1 MIKPVI
7 MIKKGTFNLVL
18 FCSLIVVSSVKSS
31 LLFAESKAV
40 GLPKQMKLFKA
51 PDFSL
56 KNEDGKIYKLSDYKG
71 KLVIINFWATWC
83 PPCRYEM
90 PAMERAWKKLKGKG
104 VVLLAINVGEDA
116 NTIFEFAAKYP
127 MTFPVL
133 LDRNAE
139 VVKKYKVTGLPT
151 TYIISPEGIV
161 IHRAM
166 GGRMWDHPKL
176 VGKLLKLAKPK

>member
-1 MIKPVI
+1 
-7 MIKKGTFNLVL
+7 MIKKGVYKSVL
-18 FCSLIVVSSVKSS
+18 FCSLMVSVFFMFSAAYAENKS
-31 LLFAESKAV
+31 V

-51 PDFSL
+51 PEFSL
-56 KNEDGKIYKLSDYKG
+56 KNEDGKVFKLSDYKG

-104 VVLLAINVGEDA
+104 VVLLAINVGEDE
-116 NTIFEFAAKYP
+116 NTIFEFTAKYP
-127 MTFPVL
+127 MTFPIL
-133 LDRNAE
+133 LDRKGE

-151 TYIISPEGIV
+151 TYIISTDGVV
-161 IHRAM
+161 IYRAM

-176 VGKLLKLAKPK
+176 VNKLLKMAKPK